1 MFLLVISNDLAVSPQ
16 RHKLRVPFSSEGSDA
31 KQQQSHT
38 LLQLRRYLPLRQPS
52 CLSIML
58 QYAVR
63 CSKDQAWLHEGKWHG
78 HHCAFSSLALA
89 PQLYISCSTVA
100 MQRHFLAF
108 SCRYW
113 KSPQWDIYLD
123 GNCCSVLK
131 MRKLLISFW
140 QIFFVCV
147 MLPLLD
153 HTDRRYCVLATCV
166 TPNFGVYRCS
176 VAQITAKS
184 RAPSSHR
191 RW

>member
-1 MFLLVISNDLAVSPQ
+1 MIPPKKYGTNSVVWCRNAMFLLVISNNLAVSPQ

-52 CLSIML
+52 CLSIVL

-89 PQLYISCSTVA
+89 PQLCISCSTVA

-131 MRKLLISFW
+131 MRKLHFGRSF
-140 QIFFVCV
+140 
-147 MLPLLD
+147 L
-153 HTDRRYCVLATCV
+153 CVLCCHSLTTQTEGTVCLQHAWRQTLGC
-166 TPNFGVYRCS
+166 TD
-176 VAQITAKS
+176 AA
-184 RAPSSHR
+184 
-191 RW
+191 